1 MPELKKTTEQKK
13 IAPRASLAES
23 RRASARRGSERAEE
37 ASAKKA
43 EAKTAKPAKAV
54 LKKKTVAKQAKVAPA
69 KVSAEEVLTALPSAG
84 FQGKYFEAV
93 GRRKT
98 AVARVRLYEKENGE
112 FIVNKKEFAV
122 YFPTEDL
129 KMLATGAL
137 RKVKVNDKF
146 AVSVLVK
153 GGGSRA
159 QAEATRLG
167 SARALLKFDGELRE
181 RLKHAGYL
189 RRDPREVE
197 RKKYGLKKAR
207 RKPQWTKR

>member
-13 IAPRASLAES
+13 TSSRAP
-23 RRASARRGSERAEE
+23 ARRSSKGAEGTSVKKTEVKTVKPIKVALRKKVVAKKAKVTSSQMSAEE
-37 ASAKKA
+37 A
-43 EAKTAKPAKAV
+43 
-54 LKKKTVAKQAKVAPA
+54 LTVRSSEGVKG
-69 KVSAEEVLTALPSAG
+69 VSL
-84 FQGKYFEAV
+84 FRGKYFEAV

-112 FIVNKKEFAV
+112 FIVNKKEFAA

-153 GGGSRA
+153 GGGVRA